1 MKGGY
6 NTIRLVQFGEGQARL
21 DGWQKAVLN
30 TESGETTT
38 GLARLSRKAEKSE
51 QQTVWF
57 FIT

>member
-6 NTIRLVQFGEGQARL
+6 NTIRLVQSGVGQARL

-38 GLARLSRKAEKSE
+38 GRAKRKAEKSE

>member
-38 GLARLSRKAEKSE
+38 GLAK
-51 QQTVWF
+51 
-57 FIT
+57 